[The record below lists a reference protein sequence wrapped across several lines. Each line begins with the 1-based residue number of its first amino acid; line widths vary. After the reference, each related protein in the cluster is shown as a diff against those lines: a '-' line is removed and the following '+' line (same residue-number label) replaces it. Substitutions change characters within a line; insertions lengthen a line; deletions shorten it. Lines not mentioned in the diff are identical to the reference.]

1 MQENLIIIFARN
13 PKLGKV
19 KTRLAKTIGDFAA
32 LETYKILMK
41 HTANVV
47 EKSNAEKI
55 VFYSEYIDNN
65 DVWAKIKCKKVK
77 QSEGDLGEKM
87 QTAFEYAF
95 ELGHKKIV
103 IIGSDVYSLKTE
115 HIDSAF
121 TQLETHDVVI
131 GPAHDGG
138 YYLLGLN
145 FIIPELFE
153 QKKWGTSSVL
163 ENTLADLNELNVTLL
178 EPLNDIDT
186 FEDLKKEPQLLKQLN
201 IHD

>member
-186 FEDLKKEPQLLKQLN
+186 YEDLKKEPQLLKKIN

>member
-19 KTRLAKTIGDFAA
+19 KTRLAKTIGDFAT

-55 VFYSEYIDNN
+55 VFYSEYIDHN

-186 FEDLKKEPQLLKQLN
+186 YEDLKKEPQLLKKIN

>member
-1 MQENLIIIFARN
+1 MKGNLIIIFARN

-19 KTRLAKTIGDFAA
+19 KTRLAKTIGDFAS

-47 EKSNAEKI
+47 EKNNAEKI
-55 VFYSEYIDNN
+55 VFYSEYINNN

-95 ELGHKKIV
+95 ELGYKKIV

-121 TQLETHDVVI
+121 TQLQTHDVVI

-186 FEDLKKEPQLLKQLN
+186 YEDLKKEPQLLKQLN

>member
-55 VFYSEYIDNN
+55 VFYSEYINNN

-77 QSEGDLGEKM
+77 QNEGDLGEKM

-95 ELGHKKIV
+95 ELGYKKIV

-121 TQLETHDVVI
+121 TQLQTHDVVI

-186 FEDLKKEPQLLKQLN
+186 YEDLKKEPQLLKKIN

>member
-41 HTANVV
+41 HTSNVV

-65 DVWAKIKCKKVK
+65 DVWAKIKCEKVK

>member
-55 VFYSEYIDNN
+55 VFYSEYINNN

-95 ELGHKKIV
+95 ELGYKKIV

-121 TQLETHDVVI
+121 TQLQTHDVVI

-145 FIIPELFE
+145 FIIPSIFKN
-153 QKKWGTSSVL
+153 KKWGTSSVL

-186 FEDLKKEPQLLKQLN
+186 YEDLKKEPQLLKQLN

>member
-65 DVWAKIKCKKVK
+65 DVWAKIKCEKVK

>member
-95 ELGHKKIV
+95 ELGYKKIV
-103 IIGSDVYSLKTE
+103 IIGSDVYRLKTE

-121 TQLETHDVVI
+121 TQLQTHDVVI

-186 FEDLKKEPQLLKQLN
+186 FEDLKKEPQLLKKIN

>member
-32 LETYKILMK
+32 LESYKILMK

-95 ELGHKKIV
+95 ELGYKKIV
-103 IIGSDVYSLKTE
+103 IIGSDVYRLKTE

-121 TQLETHDVVI
+121 TQLQTHDVVI

-138 YYLLGLN
+138 
-145 FIIPELFE
+145 
-153 QKKWGTSSVL
+153 
-163 ENTLADLNELNVTLL
+163 
-178 EPLNDIDT
+178 
-186 FEDLKKEPQLLKQLN
+186 
-201 IHD
+201 

>member
-1 MQENLIIIFARN
+1 MQENLIIIFVRN

-32 LETYKILMK
+32 LETYEILMK
-41 HTANVV
+41 HTANMV

-55 VFYSEYIDNN
+55 VFYSEHIGDK

-95 ELGHKKIV
+95 ELGYKKIV

-145 FIIPELFE
+145 FIIPELFK

-163 ENTLADLNELNVTLL
+163 EHTLTDLNELNVTLL

-186 FEDLKKEPQLLKQLN
+186 YEDLKKEPQLLKKIN

>member
-55 VFYSEYIDNN
+55 VFYSEYIDHN

-186 FEDLKKEPQLLKQLN
+186 YEDLKKEPQLLKKIN

>member
-55 VFYSEYIDNN
+55 VFYSEYIDHN

-95 ELGHKKIV
+95 ELGYKKIV

-186 FEDLKKEPQLLKQLN
+186 YEDLKKEPQLLKKIN

>member
-163 ENTLADLNELNVTLL
+163 ENTLANLNELNVTLL

-186 FEDLKKEPQLLKQLN
+186 YEDLKKEPQLLKKIN

>member
-13 PKLGKV
+13 PKLGCV

-47 EKSNAEKI
+47 QKSVVDKI
-55 VFYSEYIDNN
+55 VFYSEFIEKK
-65 DVWAKIKCKKVK
+65 DVWTKLRCKKAK
-77 QSEGDLGEKM
+77 QSEGDLGAKM

-95 ELGHKKIV
+95 GLGYKKVV

-121 TQLETHDVVI
+121 AHLETHDAVI
-131 GPAHDGG
+131 GPAQDGG

-145 FIIPELFE
+145 FTIPGLFK

-163 ENTLADLNELNVTLL
+163 EDSLTDLNEFNVILL

-186 FEDLKKEPQLLKQLN
+186 YEDLKKEPQLLKKLN

>member
-32 LETYKILMK
+32 LESYKILMK

-95 ELGHKKIV
+95 ELGYKKIV
-103 IIGSDVYSLKTE
+103 IIGSDVYRLKTE

-121 TQLETHDVVI
+121 TQLQTHDVVI

-186 FEDLKKEPQLLKQLN
+186 FEDLKKEPQLLKKIN

>member
-65 DVWAKIKCKKVK
+65 DVWAKNKCKKVK

-95 ELGHKKIV
+95 ELGYKKIV

-121 TQLETHDVVI
+121 TQLETHDVVV

-186 FEDLKKEPQLLKQLN
+186 YEDLKKEPQLLKKIN

>member
-41 HTANVV
+41 HTANMV

-55 VFYSEYIDNN
+55 VFYSEYIDHN

-145 FIIPELFE
+145 FIIPKLFE

-186 FEDLKKEPQLLKQLN
+186 YEDLKKEPQLLKKIN

>member
-41 HTANVV
+41 HTANMV

-55 VFYSEYIDNN
+55 MFYSEYIDHN

-95 ELGHKKIV
+95 ELGYKKIV

-121 TQLETHDVVI
+121 TQLQTHDVVI

-163 ENTLADLNELNVTLL
+163 ENTLADLNKLNVTLL

-186 FEDLKKEPQLLKQLN
+186 YEDLKKEPQLLKQLN

>member
-47 EKSNAEKI
+47 EKNNAEKI
-55 VFYSEYIDNN
+55 VFYSEYINNN

-95 ELGHKKIV
+95 ELGYKKIV

-121 TQLETHDVVI
+121 TQLQTHDVVI

-186 FEDLKKEPQLLKQLN
+186 YEDLKKEPQLLKKIN

>member
-186 FEDLKKEPQLLKQLN
+186 YEDLKKEPQLLKK
-201 IHD
+201 

>member
-55 VFYSEYIDNN
+55 VFYSEYIDHN

-95 ELGHKKIV
+95 ELGYKKIV

-163 ENTLADLNELNVTLL
+163 KNTLADLNELNVTLL

-186 FEDLKKEPQLLKQLN
+186 YEDLKKEPQLLKKN
-201 IHD
+201 KYS

>member
-1 MQENLIIIFARN
+1 MQGNLIIIFARN

-47 EKSNAEKI
+47 EKNNAEKI
-55 VFYSEYIDNN
+55 VFYSEYINNN

-95 ELGHKKIV
+95 ELGYKKIV

-186 FEDLKKEPQLLKQLN
+186 YEDLKKEPQLLKQLN

>member
-19 KTRLAKTIGDFAA
+19 KTRLAKTIGDFAT

-55 VFYSEYIDNN
+55 VFYSEYIDHN

-121 TQLETHDVVI
+121 TQLQTHDVVI

-186 FEDLKKEPQLLKQLN
+186 YEDLKKEPQLLKKIN

>member
-95 ELGHKKIV
+95 ELGYKKIV

-186 FEDLKKEPQLLKQLN
+186 YEDLKKEPQLLKQLN

>member
-1 MQENLIIIFARN
+1 MQGNLIMIFARN

-55 VFYSEYIDNN
+55 VFYSEYINYN

-95 ELGHKKIV
+95 ELGYKKIV

-186 FEDLKKEPQLLKQLN
+186 YEDLKKEPQLLKKIN

>member
-55 VFYSEYIDNN
+55 VFYSEYIDHN

-95 ELGHKKIV
+95 ELGYKKIV

-186 FEDLKKEPQLLKQLN
+186 YEDLKKEPQLLKKN
-201 IHD
+201 KYS

>member
-1 MQENLIIIFARN
+1 MQGNLIMIFARN

-121 TQLETHDVVI
+121 TQLQTHDVVI

-186 FEDLKKEPQLLKQLN
+186 YEDLKKEPQLLKKIN

>member
-19 KTRLAKTIGDFAA
+19 KTRLANTIGDFAA
-32 LETYKILMK
+32 LKTYKILMK

-186 FEDLKKEPQLLKQLN
+186 YEDLKKEPQLLKKIN